1 MDIRAELKNMMEEKG
16 LTIVFVATAIGVAK
30 STISM
35 WINGTYKGDNSKIAD
50 KVHNFILREKERTID
65 EDLPIVDISIIG
77 FISEIGRTCHT
88 KGKIGVCVGK
98 AGLGKTVAVKEY

>member
-50 KVHNFILREKERTID
+50 KVHNFILREKESGSKK
-65 EDLPIVDISIIG
+65 L
-77 FISEIGRTCHT
+77 
-88 KGKIGVCVGK
+88 
-98 AGLGKTVAVKEY
+98 

>member
-65 EDLPIVDISIIG
+65 EDLPIVDISTNLNQMILKMMQINSHKK
-77 FISEIGRTCHT
+77 ISMH
-88 KGKIGVCVGK
+88 
-98 AGLGKTVAVKEY
+98 

>member
-35 WINGTYKGDNSKIAD
+35 RNYRKSK
-50 KVHNFILREKERTID
+50 
-65 EDLPIVDISIIG
+65 
-77 FISEIGRTCHT
+77 
-88 KGKIGVCVGK
+88 
-98 AGLGKTVAVKEY
+98 KTAKRSKLC

>member
-35 WINGTYKGDNSKIAD
+35 WINGTYKAIIQKLLIKST
-50 KVHNFILREKERTID
+50 IL
-65 EDLPIVDISIIG
+65 
-77 FISEIGRTCHT
+77 F
-88 KGKIGVCVGK
+88 
-98 AGLGKTVAVKEY
+98 